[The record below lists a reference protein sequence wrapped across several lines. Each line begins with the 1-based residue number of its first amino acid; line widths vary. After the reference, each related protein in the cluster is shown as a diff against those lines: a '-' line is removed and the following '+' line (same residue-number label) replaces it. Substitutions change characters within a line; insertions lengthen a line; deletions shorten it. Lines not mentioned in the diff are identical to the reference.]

1 MVTNIACRIII
12 IIKISHIIETEL
24 TLLYFILIY
33 IYIVHLL
40 LDRHE

>member
-1 MVTNIACRIII
+1 MVTNIAFRII
-12 IIKISHIIETEL
+12 IIKISYIIETEL
-24 TLLYFILIY
+24 TLLYFILTY